1 MRGPFTNYIQLY
13 IPHVNNIFY
22 FFSGRD
28 LALVIKYEFNI
39 TNEHDNEAV
48 ISKKRKFSDS
58 RLEAVLKYSQ
68 LKLPAQQFLTYLE
81 NYGAN
86 FLGECRRY

>member
-1 MRGPFTNYIQLY
+1 MTTPNWALTPMSLTNKLSLI
-13 IPHVNNIFY
+13 
-22 FFSGRD
+22 
-28 LALVIKYEFNI
+28 NI
-39 TNEHDNEAV
+39 TNKHDNEAV

-86 FLGECRRY
+86 FLVECCRY